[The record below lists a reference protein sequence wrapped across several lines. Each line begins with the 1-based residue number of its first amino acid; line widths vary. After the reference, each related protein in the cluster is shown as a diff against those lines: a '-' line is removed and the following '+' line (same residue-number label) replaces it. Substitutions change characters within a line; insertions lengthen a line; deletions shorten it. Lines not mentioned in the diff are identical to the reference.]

1 MSEEA
6 NIINHETGSSNSND
20 SWLASLPEE
29 IRKAESLSKFK
40 DVSSLAQSYLEAE
53 KSLNQRVVVPKSEA
67 SEEEWRKFYCRLGLP
82 EDKKYTDKRSKEDEE
97 YLARYEE
104 MFYQSG
110 LSKKQGEKLLE
121 NLYAFSQDLQKQQ
134 QKAIEQASHSNI
146 DWLKNNYGK
155 EFDSKMTVMQA
166 ALSKFGTKELAGLI
180 EESSYS
186 PALVD
191 LLVRVG
197 ETLKSDS
204 LVTGNE
210 PPTISSQD
218 KALQE
223 INRLESDG
231 EFMVKLNS
239 KEHTGHHQAV
249 KRMEELYK
257 IAYDKKQQ

>member
-1 MSEEA
+1 MSKEVTA
-6 NIINHETGSSNSND
+6 NNYETSPTSSND
-20 SWLASLPEE
+20 WLANMPED

-53 KSLNQRVVVPKSEA
+53 KSLNQRVAVPKDDS
-67 SEEEWRKFYCRLGLP
+67 SDEEWHKFYSRMGLP

-97 YLARYEE
+97 YIARYEE

-110 LSKKQGEKLLE
+110 LSKKQGEKLL
-121 NLYAFSQDLQKQQ
+121 NSLYGFSQDLQKQQ
-134 QKAIEQASHSNI
+134 QEGIEQARNANI
-146 DWLKNNYGK
+146 DLLKNNYGN
-155 EFDSKMTVMQA
+155 EFDRKMTVMQA

-186 PALVD
+186 PALID

-210 PPTISSQD
+210 SPTITSRD

-223 INRLESDG
+223 INRLESDT
-231 EFMVKLNS
+231 EFMVKLNG
-239 KEHTGHHQAV
+239 KDHTGHNQAV

-257 IAYDKKQQ
+257 IAYDKTQ

>member
-6 NIINHETGSSNSND
+6 NIINNETTTSNN
-20 SWLASLPEE
+20 SWLASLPED

-53 KSLNQRVVVPKSEA
+53 KSLNQRIAVPKDDS
-67 SEEEWRKFYCRLGLP
+67 SDEEWQKFYSRMGLP

-97 YLARYEE
+97 YLTRYED

-110 LSKKQGEKLLE
+110 LSKRQGEKLL
-121 NLYAFSQDLQKQQ
+121 NSLYGFSQDLQKQQ
-134 QKAIEQASHSNI
+134 KNAIEQTRHSHI
-146 DWLKNNYGK
+146 GWLKNTYG
-155 EFDSKMTVMQA
+155 EGFDSKMTVMQA
-166 ALSKFGTKELAGLI
+166 ALSKFGTKELAELI
-180 EESSYS
+180 EDSNYS

-210 PPTISSQD
+210 SPTITSRD

-223 INRLESDG
+223 INRLESDT
-231 EFMVKLNS
+231 EFMVKLNG
-239 KEHTGHHQAV
+239 KNHTGHNQAV

-257 IAYDKKQQ
+257 IAYDKTQ